1 MADLQEIRRQL
12 EARREQLQTR
22 VARIQGHLR
31 SPSEP
36 DSQERATEAENDEV
50 LERLDESERREL
62 AEIRLALARIA
73 SGSYGQCARCG
84 EPIGD
89 KRLEVLP
96 YATLCVGCAA

>member
-1 MADLQEIRRQL
+1 MADLREIRRKL

-31 SPSEP
+31 SPGES

-62 AEIRLALARIA
+62 DEIRLALARIG
-73 SGSYGQCARCG
+73 SGSYGECARCG
-84 EPIGD
+84 EPVGD